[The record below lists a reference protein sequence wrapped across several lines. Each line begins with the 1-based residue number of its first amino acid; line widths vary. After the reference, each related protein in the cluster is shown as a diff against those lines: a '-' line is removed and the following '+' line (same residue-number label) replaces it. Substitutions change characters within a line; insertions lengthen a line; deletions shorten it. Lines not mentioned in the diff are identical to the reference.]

1 MNFGAAKWNT
11 NIGEMSQKQI
21 MKVYVNGTLRP
32 LTNNQFKDVLQLDDV
47 IMNEVPIKHHKA
59 SLMYSNFTQRL
70 TIKVNKVIYNR

>member
-1 MNFGAAKWNT
+1 MSFGAAKWNT

-59 SLMYSNFTQRL
+59 SLM
-70 TIKVNKVIYNR
+70 